1 MFNHL
6 YIYNS
11 LIIRINIKN
20 NIYKRYLIDIKF
32 YFEVEKEKQGINL
45 LVWYFLFFV
54 LTQFM
59 QILRSILYK
68 RSKSLVFSGPS
79 KFVDWIDLDEE
90 NWLKF
95 NFFFGEAGCLSSFKI
110 LFRLSSELFIFES
123 FELKYD

>member
-1 MFNHL
+1 MQNH
-6 YIYNS
+6 NS
-11 LIIRINIKN
+11 LLKWVNIKN
-20 NIYKRYLIDIKF
+20 NKYKQYLIDIKF
-32 YFEVEKEKQGINL
+32 YFEEEKEMQGINL

-79 KFVDWIDLDEE
+79 KFVVWIDLDEE

-95 NFFFGEAGCLSSFKI
+95 KFFLGEAGCLSSFKI

>member
-95 NFFFGEAGCLSSFKI
+95 NFLLGEAGCLSSFKI
-110 LFRLSSELFIFES
+110 LFRVSSVLFIFES
-123 FELKYD
+123 FELK